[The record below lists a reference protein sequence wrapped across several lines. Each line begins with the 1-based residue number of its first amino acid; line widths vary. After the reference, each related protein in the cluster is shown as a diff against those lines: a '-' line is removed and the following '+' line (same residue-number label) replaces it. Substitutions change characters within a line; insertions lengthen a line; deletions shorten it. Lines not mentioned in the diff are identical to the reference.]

1 MKKKDEIASKI
12 KEQKILPLFYHH
24 DSEVCIAVA
33 KVLYEC
39 GIRVIEFTNRGEH
52 ALENF
57 SLLIKERNKSMLGLS
72 IGAGTIKTGAD
83 ATAFISAEAD
93 FLVSPVYDDEV
104 HQVVSTHSIL
114 WIPGCMTV
122 TEIHNA
128 DRAGY
133 QLIKLFPG
141 ELLGPGF
148 VRSIM
153 PLFNRLSFVV
163 TGGVDITKEN
173 LETWFKSGVVGVG
186 LGSKLISD
194 GMLEDK
200 DYHSLRSKT
209 EKAMSIVAEM
219 R

>member
-1 MKKKDEIASKI
+1 MKKDEIILRI

-24 DSEVCIAVA
+24 DPDVCIPVA
-33 KVLYEC
+33 KVLYES
-39 GIRVIEFTNRGEH
+39 GIRAIEFTNRGEH

-57 SLLIKERNKSMLGLS
+57 SLLIKERNQTMIDMV
-72 IGAGTIKTGAD
+72 IGAGTIKTGRD
-83 ATAFISAEAD
+83 ASSFIAAGAD
-93 FLVSPVYDDEV
+93 FLVSPVFDAEV
-104 HQVVSTHSIL
+104 HQVVSSHIIL

-122 TEIHNA
+122 TEIHQA
-128 DRAGY
+128 DRHGY

-153 PLFNRLSFVV
+153 PLFSTLSFIV
-163 TGGVDITKEN
+163 TGGVDISTEN
-173 LETWFKSGVVGVG
+173 LDAWFKSGVVGVG

-200 DYHSLRSKT
+200 DYHLLRSKT
-209 EKAMSIVAEM
+209 EKAMAIVADLK
-219 R
+219 

>member
-1 MKKKDEIASKI
+1 MKKDEIILRI

-24 DSEVCIAVA
+24 DPDVCIAVA
-33 KVLYEC
+33 KVLYES
-39 GIRVIEFTNRGEH
+39 GIRAIEFTNRGEH

-57 SLLIKERNKSMLGLS
+57 SLLVKERNQTMIDMV
-72 IGAGTIKTGAD
+72 IGAGTIKTGLD
-83 ATAFISAEAD
+83 ASSFIAAGAD
-93 FLVSPVYDDEV
+93 FLVSPVFDTEV
-104 HQVVSTHSIL
+104 HQVVSFHTIL

-122 TEIHNA
+122 TEIHQA
-128 DRAGY
+128 DRQGY

-153 PLFNRLSFVV
+153 PLFTRLSFIV
-163 TGGVDITKEN
+163 TGGVDISKEN
-173 LETWFKSGVVGVG
+173 LDAWFKSGVVGVG

-200 DYHSLRSKT
+200 DYHELRSRT
-209 EKAMSIVAEM
+209 EKAMTIVADLK
-219 R
+219 

>member
-1 MKKKDEIASKI
+1 MTKKDEIVLQL

-24 DSEVCIAVA
+24 DIEVCISVA

-39 GIRVIEFTNRGEH
+39 GIRAIEFTNRGEH
-52 ALENF
+52 ALDNF
-57 SLLIKERNKSMLGLS
+57 SLLIKERNQSMLGML

-93 FLVSPVYDDEV
+93 FLVSPVFDDEV
-104 HQVVSTHSIL
+104 HKVVSSHSLL

-122 TEIHNA
+122 TEIHQA

-148 VRSIM
+148 VKSIM
-153 PLFNRLSFVV
+153 PLFKKLSFVV

-209 EKAMSIVAEM
+209 EKAMSIVADM
-219 R
+219 

>member
-12 KEQKILPLFYHH
+12 KDQKILPLFYHH

-104 HQVVSTHSIL
+104 HQVVSNH
-114 WIPGCMTV
+114 
-122 TEIHNA
+122 
-128 DRAGY
+128 
-133 QLIKLFPG
+133 
-141 ELLGPGF
+141 
-148 VRSIM
+148 
-153 PLFNRLSFVV
+153 
-163 TGGVDITKEN
+163 
-173 LETWFKSGVVGVG
+173 
-186 LGSKLISD
+186 
-194 GMLEDK
+194 
-200 DYHSLRSKT
+200 
-209 EKAMSIVAEM
+209 
-219 R
+219 